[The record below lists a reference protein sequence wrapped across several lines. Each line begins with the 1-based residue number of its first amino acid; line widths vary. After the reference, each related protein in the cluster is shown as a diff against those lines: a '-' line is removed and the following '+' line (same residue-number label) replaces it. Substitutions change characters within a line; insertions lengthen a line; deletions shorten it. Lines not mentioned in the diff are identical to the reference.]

1 MIKMEEEKK
10 SRVLVNNDTDRALKE
25 DEDELPL
32 MVSVDMSHDEIIE
45 QMQQHNDES
54 WVIVEP
60 KERLM

>member
-1 MIKMEEEKK
+1 MEEEKK